1 MKKLL
6 KFFTALL
13 ISASLFACT
22 SGKMSERT
30 VSFNPG
36 TYSGEA
42 QGFHG
47 LIKLDV
53 TVDKNTIKKIVIT
66 EHGETQGIGSNAV
79 EQLPEKIIKA
89 QSLAVDTIS
98 GCTVSSKAILAA
110 VESALAVSGVDTAL
124 LKKSRAA
131 KARPSGTK
139 ELNTQ
144 VLVVGAGGAGMTA
157 ALRASQK
164 GLKVLV
170 IEKMAYVGGA
180 TAMSSSSTFAQGT
193 RTQKEKDSPEAAKE
207 DLLKVGNNKNDDIPV
222 TMLAAYS
229 GEAVDWLDDSGVDY
243 DDDTG
248 RASAEYRVGRA
259 RMHVSKSGAG
269 LIKNLYDV
277 LRAQGVKVMLN
288 TPAYKLIVKNGKVTG
303 VLAHGEDADYKINAD
318 AVILATGGYCYD
330 DRYIP
335 KELKKL
341 PNSGSVANTGDGLKM
356 AEALGAQLINMQYV
370 AVAGHGIR
378 KGNSAQHT
386 KPQCL
391 TAYRTTGT
399 ILVNMDGRRIVN
411 ETGTDAK
418 LVDAM
423 MKSGRVFMFMD
434 QAAFDAYTSS
444 AIERKYFSAADKE
457 QWLKENGTGIT
468 VFAHGDT
475 LEDVAAKVG
484 MNAEGLEKTFKAYKS
499 YAAKGEDS
507 EFGRK
512 VTAVLSDKG
521 PYYLVEQ
528 CLRYST
534 TLGGLKINKN
544 LQVVNK
550 QGKAIDGLYAAGE
563 LVGGV
568 FGEHFPPSSGVGW
581 AMTSGKLAAEAV
593 AEALK

>member
-79 EQLPEKIIKA
+79 EQLPEKIIKE

-124 LKKSRAA
+124 LKKSCAA
-131 KARPSGTK
+131 KARLSGTK

-277 LRAQGVKVMLN
+277 LRAQGVEVMLN

-318 AVILATGGYCYD
+318 AVILATGG
-330 DRYIP
+330 
-335 KELKKL
+335 
-341 PNSGSVANTGDGLKM
+341 
-356 AEALGAQLINMQYV
+356 
-370 AVAGHGIR
+370 
-378 KGNSAQHT
+378 
-386 KPQCL
+386 
-391 TAYRTTGT
+391 
-399 ILVNMDGRRIVN
+399 
-411 ETGTDAK
+411 
-418 LVDAM
+418 
-423 MKSGRVFMFMD
+423 
-434 QAAFDAYTSS
+434 
-444 AIERKYFSAADKE
+444 
-457 QWLKENGTGIT
+457 
-468 VFAHGDT
+468 
-475 LEDVAAKVG
+475 
-484 MNAEGLEKTFKAYKS
+484 
-499 YAAKGEDS
+499 
-507 EFGRK
+507 
-512 VTAVLSDKG
+512 
-521 PYYLVEQ
+521 
-528 CLRYST
+528 
-534 TLGGLKINKN
+534 
-544 LQVVNK
+544 
-550 QGKAIDGLYAAGE
+550 
-563 LVGGV
+563 
-568 FGEHFPPSSGVGW
+568 
-581 AMTSGKLAAEAV
+581 
-593 AEALK
+593 

>member
-1 MKKLL
+1 MKKSVKVL
-6 KFFTALL
+6 TALL
-13 ISASLFACT
+13 TAVSLFACK
-22 SGKMSERT
+22 SGKVPEKKA
-30 VSFNPG
+30 SFKPG
-36 TYSGEA
+36 TYSGQA

-47 LIKLDV
+47 LIKLNV
-53 TVDKNTIKKIVIT
+53 TVDERSIKKIVIT
-66 EHGETQGIGSNAV
+66 EQNETEGIGSNAV
-79 EQLPEKIIKA
+79 EQLPGKIVKA
-89 QSLAVDTIS
+89 QSLAVDTIA
-98 GCTVSSKAILAA
+98 GCTISSKAILAA
-110 VESALAVSGVDTAL
+110 VETALASSGADTAA
-124 LKKSRAA
+124 LKKVQ
-131 KARPSGTK
+131 KTEARTVATK

-157 ALRASQK
+157 ALRAAQK

-170 IEKMAYVGGA
+170 VEKMAYVGGA

-222 TMLAAYS
+222 TLLATYS

-243 DDDTG
+243 ADDTG

-259 RMHVSKSGAG
+259 RMHISRSGAG

-277 LRAQGVKVMLN
+277 LRAQGVEVKLN
-288 TPAYKLIVKNGKVTG
+288 TPAYKLITDNGKVTG
-303 VLAHGEDADYKINAD
+303 AWAHGEDADYKINAD

-330 DRYIP
+330 NRYIS

-341 PNSGSVANTGDGLKM
+341 PNSGSVANTGDGLTM
-356 AEALGAQLINMQYV
+356 VEPLGAKLINMEYV

-378 KGNSAQHT
+378 KGNSSQHT

-399 ILVNMDGRRIVN
+399 ILVNMAGKRIVN

-423 MKSGRVFMFMD
+423 AKAGRVFMLMD
-434 QAAFDAYTSS
+434 KAAFDVYTSS
-444 AIERKYFSAADKE
+444 AIERKYFSEADKE

-468 VFAHGDT
+468 VFAHGDS
-475 LEDVAAKVG
+475 LKEVAERVG
-484 MNAEGLEKTFKAYKS
+484 MDAAGLEKTFEAYKS
-499 YAAKGEDS
+499 YAAKGEDPN
-507 EFGRK
+507 FGRK
-512 VTAVLSDKG
+512 ATIALSDKG

-534 TLGGLKINKN
+534 TLGGVQINEK
-544 LQVVNK
+544 LQVLK
-550 QGKAIDGLYAAGE
+550 KDGTAIEGLYAAGE
-563 LVGGV
+563 FVGGV
-568 FGEHFPPSSGVGW
+568 FGERFPPSSGVGW
-581 AMTSGKLAAEAV
+581 AMTSGKLVGESV